1 MGFFKKDG
9 ADVIDFTLLQKK
21 GLLRDSDV
29 DNSSSNEVLDL
40 TKINTNS
47 GISNSTAGDV
57 GNPFDMLSSLASVS
71 SSTGPTYPSSNS
83 YPNSDNSDMQN
94 LRVKLDDLE
103 YKFERLMEKIGK
115 LEDELREKQQN

>member
-1 MGFFKKDG
+1 MSFFKKDG

-21 GLLRDSDV
+21 GLLRESDV
-29 DNSSSNEVLDL
+29 DNSSGNEVLDL
-40 TKINTNS
+40 TKISTNS
-47 GISNSTAGDV
+47 GISNGATSDV
-57 GNPFDMLSSLASVS
+57 GNPFDMLSSLASAS